1 MNFDNKDLLG
11 LVVIRS
17 LFRRVRENV
26 KGDFQLSRVSVRPPG
41 GGLSVHLSTRN
52 NSALTARI
60 FMEID
65 I

>member
-41 GGLSVHLSTRN
+41 GGSVRPSVYKEQLGSHCPDFHGN
-52 NSALTARI
+52 
-60 FMEID
+60 
-65 I
+65 